1 MEGSIEMRNTLGEKI
16 TYAAVL
22 IILDSHSKWLADYT
36 TGERAVLKGFNL
48 SGMDLS
54 GKDLRHIDLSDSN
67 LCETSFKGS
76 DLSHAMLTC
85 ANLYCANLIGANL
98 DNANMKTA
106 NLTRAFLNEAKITN
120 ADLCGADL
128 KHVYLNKVIIKN
140 TDLTYIKISD
150 QLDSNVITL
159 QINTS
164 YHNAHITYWVDFD
177 IVTTGCFQGTLTEL
191 KNRVI
196 EYYEEDEKMLKR
208 YKKTIKYLKFMAE
221 DYKQKVN

>member
-1 MEGSIEMRNTLGEKI
+1 MRNTLGEKI
-16 TYAAVL
+16 TYETVL
-22 IILDSHSKWLADYT
+22 KLLDEHAKWLADFK
-36 TGERAVLKGFNL
+36 TGERAILKGFNL

-76 DLSHAMLTC
+76 NLSHAMLTC
-85 ANLYCANLIGANL
+85 ANLHCANLIGADL
-98 DNANMKTA
+98 DNVNMQTA

-120 ADLCGADL
+120 ATLCGADL
-128 KHVYLNKVIIKN
+128 THAYLNKVTIKN
-140 TDLTYIKISD
+140 TDLTYIKIAD

-164 YHNAHITYWVDFD
+164 YHNAHLTYWVDFD
-177 IVTTGCFQGTLTEL
+177 IVTLDSFQGTLTEL
-191 KNRVI
+191 KEKMK
-196 EYYEEDEKMLKR
+196 EYLEEDPILLKR

-221 DYKQKVN
+221 DYQLTNS